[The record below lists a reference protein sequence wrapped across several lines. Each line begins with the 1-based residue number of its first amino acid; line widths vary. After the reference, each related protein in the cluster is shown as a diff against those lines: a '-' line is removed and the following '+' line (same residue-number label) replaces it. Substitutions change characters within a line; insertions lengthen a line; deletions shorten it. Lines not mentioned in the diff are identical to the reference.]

1 MLGKFRYFETSRTFG
16 DSLTSLLVL
25 MEWHRSTDVPNL
37 QHPSGTP
44 HHVWHMA
51 KGMGNYTK
59 SNWFYIMAA
68 SEQQGILAAVFY
80 SGDDIDLTL
89 EKNVISPKFEGLFL
103 Y

>member
-1 MLGKFRYFETSRTFG
+1 
-16 DSLTSLLVL
+16 
-25 MEWHRSTDVPNL
+25 
-37 QHPSGTP
+37 
-44 HHVWHMA
+44 
-51 KGMGNYTK
+51 
-59 SNWFYIMAA
+59 MAA